1 LDIFKKHYSKKGIWL
16 IFSTSAVPI
25 HIWTFILF
33 FRDFAWISERTNSWD
48 AFGVGA
54 YGLLIALLE
63 SAAIT
68 IFAIIS
74 GFLISKKWSE
84 NNRVS
89 FLGILVLISSL
100 WAIIGQLFFMMEV
113 SVPIGWLQAIARY
126 SHPLWILYGL
136 CIIVIGASV
145 LLPTYFITR
154 EGKFS
159 TSVYKIIDSLSSLTI
174 LYLFLDLIG
183 IIIIIIRN
191 V

>member
-1 LDIFKKHYSKKGIWL
+1 
-16 IFSTSAVPI
+16 
-25 HIWTFILF
+25 LF